1 MIAPNRVSVLE
12 MAKSLTL
19 RSKDKLGVGLA
30 DYVEFGKDIFHE
42 LNMKGIKDAKRVVLK
57 VNKKIN
63 SIELPGET
71 LQVASLYRID
81 ECGTIVP
88 FWSNPKISEDV
99 IDLSADKQCDCG
111 CDLCATIKNY
121 EAIETTVTMDMP
133 DSTTQSF
140 TKTVTKIVKA
150 DGSWIRKITEP
161 VMKYDNEGVHTA
173 TVMETTEEEICKF
186 DVDKNGCVKDTEE
199 NQGKA
204 YTNCGF
210 VDLKH
215 ECGCPTRAIE
225 CPNNN
230 DLKIDETGRR
240 IILPTGHSYD
250 HVIARIYYD
259 LKTKDIMVP
268 QVCKKVFMQKM
279 FLAGIE
285 FDNSVSTTRRME
297 VQRNIAG
304 EESSMLSNLSRMTVS
319 EFYKTALPKRPM

>member
-1 MIAPNRVSVLE
+1 MGVS
-12 MAKSLTL
+12 
-19 RSKDKLGVGLA
+19 LA
-30 DYVEFGKDIFHE
+30 DYVSFGKDIYIE
-42 LNMKGIKDAKRVVLK
+42 LNMKGIKDAKRLVLK

-63 SIELPGET
+63 SIELPGWAI
-71 LQVASLYRID
+71 QVASLYRID
-81 ECGTIVP
+81 ECGKIIP
-88 FWSNPKISEDV
+88 FWSNPKISDEV

-121 EAIETTVTMDMP
+121 EPIESVVTMPMP
-133 DSTTQSF
+133 DSTPQSF

-161 VMKYDNEGVHTA
+161 VMKYDNQGVHTA
-173 TVMETTEEEICKF
+173 TVMETSEEKLCQF
-186 DVDKNGCVKDTEE
+186 DVDKNGCIKDTKD
-199 NQGKA
+199 NRGKA
-204 YTNCGF
+204 YTNCAF

-215 ECGCPTRAIE
+215 ECGCPTPPSE
-225 CPNNN
+225 CDQTN
-230 DLKIDETGRR
+230 DYKIDETGRT
-240 IILPTGHSYD
+240 IILPAGHSYD

-279 FLAGIE
+279 FFAGIE
-285 FDNSVSTTRRME
+285 FDNNISANRRIE

-304 EESSMLSNLSRMTVS
+304 EESSMLSNLTKMTVQ